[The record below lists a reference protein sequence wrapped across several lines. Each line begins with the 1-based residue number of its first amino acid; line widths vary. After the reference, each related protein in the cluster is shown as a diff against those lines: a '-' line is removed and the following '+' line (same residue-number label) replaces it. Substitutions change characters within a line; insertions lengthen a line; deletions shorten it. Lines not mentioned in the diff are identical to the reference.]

1 MGISFDESRQYIEK
15 TLNYIYNIMTIYGIL
30 KIQFYIIFFQITLTL
45 LFIINFFTW
54 ETVWNPFYHD
64 Q

>member
-54 ETVWNPFYHD
+54 ETV
-64 Q
+64 